1 MFLTLEYFRIK
12 FIPGKLVL
20 VEKFARN
27 VTGGYCQKN
36 VTQEILLLLLLVTQ
50 RDKEIGNNEERRVPL
65 ENEEQS
71 WGPGLIG

>member
-20 VEKFARN
+20 VEKLARN

-71 WGPGLIG
+71 